1 MLAYRIHTFMERGHT
16 KHFGE
21 QVGGAKTI
29 LLSSVILRI
38 LTYILLT
45 VLLDDVC
52 AWMCYFSYNTWM
64 Q

>member
-1 MLAYRIHTFMERGHT
+1 M

-21 QVGGAKTI
+21 QVGAAKTI

-38 LTYILLT
+38 LTYILLIL
-45 VLLDDVC
+45 LLDDVC
-52 AWMCYFSYNTWM
+52 AWMYYFSYNIWM